1 LGSAEGPGGMVAPD
15 RGDLVWVSIE
25 PGDGGAALR
34 RPALVVSPALYNA
47 RSGLALM
54 CAIGREPK
62 GYPFEVALP
71 QGLPIEGVVL
81 ADHLRSADWSAR
93 RAEIAGRVPAAIVDD
108 VLAKLKPL

>member
-1 LGSAEGPGGMVAPD
+1 MVAPE
-15 RGDLVWVSIE
+15 RGDLVWITIDPVN
-25 PGDGGAALR
+25 GGPPHR

-54 CAIGREPK
+54 CAVGREAK

-71 QGLPIEGVVL
+71 AGLPVEGVVL
-81 ADHLRSADWSAR
+81 ADHLRSADWKAR
-93 RAEIAGRVPAAIVDD
+93 RAELAGRVPVAVVDE

>member
-1 LGSAEGPGGMVAPD
+1 VTIDPA
-15 RGDLVWVSIE
+15 
-25 PGDGGAALR
+25 DGGEPVR

-54 CAIGREPK
+54 CAVGREAK

-71 QGLPIEGVVL
+71 DGLPVEGVVL
-81 ADHLRSADWSAR
+81 ADHLRSADWNAR
-93 RAEIAGRVPAAIVDD
+93 RAEIAGRVPASVVED

>member
-1 LGSAEGPGGMVAPD
+1 M
-15 RGDLVWVSIE
+15 WVNIE
-25 PGDGGAALR
+25 PADGGEAFR

-54 CAIGREPK
+54 CAIARHPK

-71 QGLPIEGVVL
+71 AGLAVEGVVL
-81 ADHLRSADWSAR
+81 ADHLRSADWKAR
-93 RAEIAGRVPAAIVDD
+93 EAELAGRVPAAVVTD